1 MKMRVIIAL
10 LCAALLGGC
19 CSQCR
24 QKQKNAKPLT
34 GTTWHLVQLEGQ
46 DVQLPSDTFNL
57 VLSEDG
63 SLSGVAACNRL
74 LGQYTTTPK
83 LGISFGQVG
92 TTMMLCPENGELETR
107 FVQLLGGITHYD
119 IDFDTLVLLQDGVI
133 KALLRAEN

>member
-10 LCAALLGGC
+10 LCAVLLGGC